1 MPLDYRE
8 ENSGRCGCPSGLRW
22 NLIAQNCLP
31 IAGQV
36 CYSSNEEEREG
47 IGLCMFRWFTQSW
60 WGDRFNIDRL
70 QNCFRWHRDNEPI
83 TQSCCPYITYDGK
96 EYGEYV
102 DIEVY

>member
-1 MPLDYRE
+1 M
-8 ENSGRCGCPSGLRW
+8 SFGRATTS
-22 NLIAQNCLP
+22 
-31 IAGQV
+31 
-36 CYSSNEEEREG
+36 
-47 IGLCMFRWFTQSW
+47 
-60 WGDRFNIDRL
+60 DRL